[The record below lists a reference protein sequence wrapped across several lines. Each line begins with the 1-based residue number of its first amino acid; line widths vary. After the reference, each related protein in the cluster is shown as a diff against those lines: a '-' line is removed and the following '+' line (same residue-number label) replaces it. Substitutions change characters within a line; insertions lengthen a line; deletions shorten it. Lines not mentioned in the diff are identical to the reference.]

1 MASNIPVRRPVR
13 SVRTVVKDIENA
25 TARAS
30 RIATRSKAIAVAGKD
45 DGTVVAPPSKTKIA
59 NSTAEK
65 AGVGKRKRGVL
76 AEVSGP
82 NGPKVTTARGKE
94 KEAGKLDAS
103 KVKPVLKP
111 ARQPLRT
118 TVGPRVAP
126 VASKETVARRKFTV
140 ASTNREVV
148 GHRRAISH
156 SSAKGDEAATVASTS
171 QPADTVDDEEAP
183 RVFKRRFTTP
193 KGSPPPSPRVALP
206 PVEVEAEVETQQTIP
221 DESQVEAERVAAHL
235 EDLAEDDEDWDD
247 LDADDDDDPLMVSE
261 YVIEVCQYMKEVE
274 ARTLPDP
281 TYMDQQEELDWNKR
295 AILHDWML
303 QVHTMYRCVPETF
316 FLYVNI
322 FDRFLSLR
330 PMVSISRL
338 QLVGISCFFV
348 AAKFEESIAPSV
360 EDIVRLAGEQ
370 YTVSEMLKAE
380 QYVLK
385 TLNWDL
391 SYTGPMSWLRRGS
404 KADDL
409 EVTARTIAKYLL
421 EVGCI
426 EWRLVAT
433 PASLVAAA
441 SLWLA
446 RLALGREEWTP
457 NLAHYSTFKE
467 NELLPTANILLNHLL
482 RSEARQSATLVKK
495 YSSKKFA
502 KASLTMR
509 RWVLSHWPE
518 GSRVDLPAVLPL
530 LKVAIRER
538 RIAETIRKAEEEEF
552 NDSD

>member
-13 SVRTVVKDIENA
+13 TVRAAVKDIENA

-30 RIATRSKAIAVAGKD
+30 RIATRSKTISVAGKD
-45 DGTVVAPPSKTKIA
+45 DGTVVAPPSKLKVTE
-59 NSTAEK
+59 STAEK
-65 AGVGKRKRGVL
+65 AAVGKRKRGVL

-82 NGPKVTTARGKE
+82 NGPKVTMTRGKE
-94 KEAGKLDAS
+94 KETSKLDGS

-118 TVGPRVAP
+118 TVGSRVAP

-140 ASTNREVV
+140 ASTDKEVV
-148 GHRRAISH
+148 GHRRTISH
-156 SSAKGDEAATVASTS
+156 SSTKGDEAATVASTS
-171 QPADTVDDEEAP
+171 QPPDVIDEEDAP
-183 RVFKRRFTTP
+183 RVFKRRHTTP
-193 KGSPPPSPRVALP
+193 KGSPPPSPRIALP
-206 PVEVEAEVETQQTIP
+206 PVQVEAEVETRQSIP

-247 LDADDDDDPLMVSE
+247 LDAEDDDDPLMVSE
-261 YVIEVCQYMKEVE
+261 YVVEVCQYMKEVE
-274 ARTLPDP
+274 AKTLPDP

-391 SYTGPMSWLRRGS
+391 SYTGPMTWLRRGS

-409 EVTARTIAKYLL
+409 EVTARTIANG
-421 EVGCI
+421 V
-426 EWRLVAT
+426 LVAT

-446 RLALGREEWTP
+446 RLALGREEWTL

-482 RSEARQSATLVKK
+482 RPEARQSATLVKK
-495 YSSKKFA
+495 YSSKRFA

-530 LKVAIRER
+530 LKAAIRER
-538 RIAETIRKAEEEEF
+538 RIAEAIQQAEEEEF

>member
-1 MASNIPVRRPVR
+1 MASNIPVRRPAR

-30 RIATRSKAIAVAGKD
+30 RIAARSKTIAIAGKD
-45 DGTVVAPPSKTKIA
+45 DGTVVPPLSKTKNA
-59 NSTAEK
+59 DSTAEK

-94 KEAGKLDAS
+94 KEADKLNAT

-126 VASKETVARRKFTV
+126 AASKETVARRKFTV
-140 ASTNREVV
+140 ASTNKEVV
-148 GHRRAISH
+148 THRRAISH
-156 SSAKGDEAATVASTS
+156 SSAKGDEVATVASTS
-171 QPADTVDDEEAP
+171 QTPDVVDDEEAP
-183 RVFKRRFTTP
+183 RDHL
-193 KGSPPPSPRVALP
+193 PPSPRITLQ
-206 PVEVEAEVETQQTIP
+206 PVDVESEVETQQTIP
-221 DESQVEAERVAAHL
+221 DDSQIEAERVAAHL

-247 LDADDDDDPLMVSE
+247 LDAEDEDDPLMVSE

-281 TYMDQQEELDWNKR
+281 TYMEQQEELDWNKR

-370 YTVSEMLKAE
+370 YTVTEMLKAE

-482 RSEARQSATLVKK
+482 RLEDRQSATLIKK

-530 LKVAIRER
+530 LKAAIQER

>member
-1 MASNIPVRRPVR
+1 MR

-30 RIATRSKAIAVAGKD
+30 RIGTRSKAIAVAGKD

-274 ARTLPDP
+274 
-281 TYMDQQEELDWNKR
+281 
-295 AILHDWML
+295 
-303 QVHTMYRCVPETF
+303 
-316 FLYVNI
+316 
-322 FDRFLSLR
+322 
-330 PMVSISRL
+330 
-338 QLVGISCFFV
+338 
-348 AAKFEESIAPSV
+348 
-360 EDIVRLAGEQ
+360 VR
-370 YTVSEMLKAE
+370 S
-380 QYVLK
+380 
-385 TLNWDL
+385 
-391 SYTGPMSWLRRGS
+391 
-404 KADDL
+404 
-409 EVTARTIAKYLL
+409 
-421 EVGCI
+421 
-426 EWRLVAT
+426 
-433 PASLVAAA
+433 
-441 SLWLA
+441 
-446 RLALGREEWTP
+446 
-457 NLAHYSTFKE
+457 
-467 NELLPTANILLNHLL
+467 
-482 RSEARQSATLVKK
+482 
-495 YSSKKFA
+495 
-502 KASLTMR
+502 
-509 RWVLSHWPE
+509 
-518 GSRVDLPAVLPL
+518 
-530 LKVAIRER
+530 
-538 RIAETIRKAEEEEF
+538 
-552 NDSD
+552 DS

>member
-1 MASNIPVRRPVR
+1 MASNIPVRRPAR

-30 RIATRSKAIAVAGKD
+30 RIAARSKTIAIAGKD
-45 DGTVVAPPSKTKIA
+45 DGTVMAPASKTKIA
-59 NSTAEK
+59 DSTAEK

-82 NGPKVTTARGKE
+82 NGP
-94 KEAGKLDAS
+94 

-126 VASKETVARRKFTV
+126 VASKETVVCRKFTV
-140 ASTNREVV
+140 ASTNKEVV

-156 SSAKGDEAATVASTS
+156 SSAKGDEAATIASTS
-171 QPADTVDDEEAP
+171 QPPDAVDDEEAP

-193 KGSPPPSPRVALP
+193 KGSPPPSPRIAPLP
-206 PVEVEAEVETQQTIP
+206 VDVESEVETQQTIP
-221 DESQVEAERVAAHL
+221 DDSQVEAERVAADL

-360 EDIVRLAGEQ
+360 EDIVRLAGGQ

-409 EVTARTIAKYLL
+409 EYLL

-446 RLALGREEWTP
+446 RLALGREDWTP

-482 RSEARQSATLVKK
+482 RSEERQSATLVKK

-530 LKVAIRER
+530 LKAAIQER

>member
-13 SVRTVVKDIENA
+13 TVRTVVKDIENA

-30 RIATRSKAIAVAGKD
+30 RIATRSKTISIAGKD
-45 DGTVVAPPSKTKIA
+45 DGSVVAPSSKTKVA
-59 NSTAEK
+59 DSMAEK

-82 NGPKVTTARGKE
+82 NGPKTITMREKE
-94 KEAGKLDAS
+94 KEGAKLNDSIA
-103 KVKPVLKP
+103 KPVLKP

-118 TVGPRVAP
+118 TVGARVAP
-126 VASKETVARRKFTV
+126 VVNKETATRRKFTV
-140 ASTNREVV
+140 ASTNKEVL

-156 SSAKGDEAATVASTS
+156 SSAKGNKLVTVASTS
-171 QPADTVDDEEAP
+171 QHLDAVDEEAP
-183 RVFKRRFTTP
+183 RVFKRRYTTP

-206 PVEVEAEVETQQTIP
+206 PVEVEAEVETQQTIQ

-235 EDLAEDDEDWDD
+235 EELAEEDDDWDD
-247 LDADDDDDPLMVSE
+247 LDAEDHDDPLMVSE
-261 YVIEVCQYMKEVE
+261 YVVEVCQYMKDVE
-274 ARTLPDP
+274 AKTLPDP
-281 TYMDQQEELDWNKR
+281 TYMSQQEELDWNKR

-360 EDIVRLAGEQ
+360 EDIVRLAGDQ

-391 SYTGPMSWLRRGS
+391 SYAGPMTWLRRGS

-409 EVTARTIAKYLL
+409 EITARTIAKYLL

-433 PASLVAAA
+433 PASLLAAA
-441 SLWLA
+441 ALWLA

-467 NELLPTANILLNHLL
+467 SELLPTANILLNHLL
-482 RSEARQSATLVKK
+482 RPEARQSATLVKK

-518 GSRVDLPAVLPL
+518 GSRVDLPAVLPP
-530 LKVAIRER
+530 LKAAIQEQ

>member
-1 MASNIPVRRPVR
+1 MASNIPVRRPAR
-13 SVRTVVKDIENA
+13 TVRTVVKDIENA
-25 TARAS
+25 TAVAS
-30 RIATRSKAIAVAGKD
+30 RIATRSKTISVAGKV
-45 DGTVVAPPSKTKIA
+45 DGTVVAPPSKVKV
-59 NSTAEK
+59 AESAAK
-65 AGVGKRKRGVL
+65 EAGVGKRKRGVL

-82 NGPKVTTARGKE
+82 NGPKVMMVRGKE
-94 KEAGKLDAS
+94 KEAGKLDGPKA
-103 KVKPVLKP
+103 KP

-118 TVGPRVAP
+118 TAGSRVAP

-140 ASTNREVV
+140 ASTNKEVA
-148 GHRRAISH
+148 GHRRAISR
-156 SSAKGDEAATVASTS
+156 SSAKGDKAATVASTS
-171 QPADTVDDEEAP
+171 QPPDAIDDEEPP
-183 RVFKRRFTTP
+183 RVFKRRYTTP

-206 PVEVEAEVETQQTIP
+206 PVEVEVEVETQQAVP

-247 LDADDDDDPLMVSE
+247 LDAEDDDDPLMVSE
-261 YVIEVCQYMKEVE
+261 YVVEVCQYMKEVE
-274 ARTLPDP
+274 AKTLPDP
-281 TYMDQQEELDWNKR
+281 TYMDQQEELDWSKR

-370 YTVSEMLKAE
+370 YTVSELLKAE

-391 SYTGPMSWLRRGS
+391 SYTGPMTWLRRGS

-426 EWRLVAT
+426 EWRLVAI

-482 RSEARQSATLVKK
+482 RPEARQSATLVKK
-495 YSSKKFA
+495 YSSKRFA

-530 LKVAIRER
+530 LKAAIRER
-538 RIAETIRKAEEEEF
+538 RIAETIRQAEEEEF